1 MQMLGGV
8 IPYIDFSNDIV
19 LIKDHRHEL
28 KKQKLESRKKKLAE
42 AKKQAKQI
50 KPENN

>member
-8 IPYIDFSNDIV
+8 IPYIDFSNDIT

-28 KKQKLESRKKKLAE
+28 KKQKQETRKKKLAE
-42 AKKQAKQI
+42 AKIKAKQI
-50 KPENN
+50 KTEND